1 MFLSNMH
8 WHYWCAKLIKIRR
21 DLYSVSTL
29 LIIIHVTTLGSS
41 LTFELIFLIFKMG
54 IMLHV
59 HVVPSA
65 WECFSPFF
73 HPIYLCLRTA
83 HPSKAC
89 SMSSPCHVSSLGYC
103 QTPVPGEKVL
113 SLYCRGIKIPCPFPY
128 YLAHFIK
135 IIFFVRLWALP
146 R

>member
-1 MFLSNMH
+1 MFLPNMH

-29 LIIIHVTTLGSS
+29 LIIIHVMTLGS
-41 LTFELIFLIFKMG
+41 LTFQLIFLIFKMG

-59 HVVPSA
+59 HVAPFA
-65 WECFSPFF
+65 WECFSLFF
-73 HPIYLCLRTA
+73 HPIYLHLRTA

-103 QTPVPGEKVL
+103 QTPDPGEKVL
-113 SLYCRGIKIPCPFPY
+113 RLYCREIKMSCPFPY
-128 YLAHFIK
+128 YLAYFIN
-135 IIFFVRLWALP
+135 IMFFVRL
-146 R
+146 